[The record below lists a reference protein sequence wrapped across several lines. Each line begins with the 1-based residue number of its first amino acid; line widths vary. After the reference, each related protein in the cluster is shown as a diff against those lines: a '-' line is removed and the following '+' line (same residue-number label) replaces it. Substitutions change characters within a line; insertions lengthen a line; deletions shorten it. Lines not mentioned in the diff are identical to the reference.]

1 MSFQPDLDLSGWG
14 SRAHPNTLMSDI
26 KHRIDAEEARIG
38 KEIRSLALSPE
49 AAYLLD
55 APTEVWGV
63 GVVVRGEP

>member
-1 MSFQPDLDLSGWG
+1 
-14 SRAHPNTLMSDI
+14 MSDI